1 MFYRHWK
8 KIALALTG
16 FFWAGCGD
24 STSDH
29 DSSFDK
35 KEDVGMSVEDSVG
48 MVVAL
53 YGAPADFKSITL
65 CFNDMAKNEA
75 GKEFKIIDCTDGN
88 RYLRDPSD
96 ATGEGVVLPEGVEAL
111 APEAGSDKAK
121 NCESAQEVCIE
132 RNPNL
137 DPDPLAGCFPTINC
151 PEKPTEDE

>member
-1 MFYRHWK
+1 MFYWHWK

-24 STSDH
+24 STSDY

-35 KEDVGMSVEDSVG
+35 KENVGMSVEDSVG

-53 YGAPADFKSITL
+53 YGVPADFKSITL
-65 CFNDMAKNEA
+65 CFNGIAKNEA

-96 ATGEGVVLPEGVEAL
+96 ATGEG
-111 APEAGSDKAK
+111 
-121 NCESAQEVCIE
+121 
-132 RNPNL
+132 
-137 DPDPLAGCFPTINC
+137 GCSQKVWMPWLLRRVPTR
-151 PEKPTEDE
+151 PRTASRPRKFA